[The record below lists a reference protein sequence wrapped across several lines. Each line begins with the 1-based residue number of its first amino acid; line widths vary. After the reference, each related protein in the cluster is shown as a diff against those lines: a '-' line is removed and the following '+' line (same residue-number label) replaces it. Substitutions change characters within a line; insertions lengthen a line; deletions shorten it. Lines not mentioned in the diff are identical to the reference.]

1 MFHHNWITRGLAL
14 CLLIGPLGPIYQLLT
29 QVMAAI
35 SDGKPGSILILLP
48 VFLLLGFCLYTGYR
62 FLLGSAKAY
71 RWALYV
77 FISQIP
83 ILSLGRFGLRW
94 NSGFEIPL
102 AYRGLLDERL
112 SFVFWDQ
119 TVDYFVIGF
128 NLFALLASSALF
140 RARKQISPVGV

>member
-1 MFHHNWITRGLAL
+1 MYL
-14 CLLIGPLGPIYQLLT
+14 
-29 QVMAAI
+29 
-35 SDGKPGSILILLP
+35 
-48 VFLLLGFCLYTGYR
+48 
-62 FLLGSAKAY
+62 
-71 RWALYV
+71 

-83 ILSLGRFGLRW
+83 FLSLGRFGLGW
-94 NSGFEIPL
+94 NSGFEIPF

-140 RARKQISPVGV
+140 RVRKQLRPVAP